1 LPIDL
6 TEIKYVNKEF
16 ELEIS
21 LPENTFLIE
30 GIQIIKR
37 GISTDIFKF
46 IPSLKSIVFLEK
58 YANSV
63 STAEKP
69 SEAENTD
76 SIPDNDTSNDK
87 DDMVDKCK
95 KEKTKTDDKS
105 VEVSTKSKKE
115 KS

>member
-1 LPIDL
+1 M
-6 TEIKYVNKEF
+6 
-16 ELEIS
+16 
-21 LPENTFLIE
+21 IE

-58 YANSV
+58 YTNSV

-76 SIPDNDTSNDK
+76 SSVQTMILVMMDA
-87 DDMVDKCK
+87 DMDK
-95 KEKTKTDDKS
+95 KENTEIDDKS
-105 VEVSTKSKKE
+105 AEVSTKSKKE